1 MHAITVTGT
10 RSRRMV
16 SIDCSTSVF
25 APYTDDWSSS
35 RRWRMRP
42 SISSKKR
49 MHGARSR
56 ATLKAERM
64 SLGVS
69 PKYLSSSV
77 LSVMQKKGTPDSCA
91 SARASIVLP
100 VPGGPWKSSVR
111 GGVSSARSKKTFG

>member
-1 MHAITVTGT
+1 
-10 RSRRMV
+10 
-16 SIDCSTSVF
+16 
-25 APYTDDWSSS
+25 
-35 RRWRMRP
+35 
-42 SISSKKR
+42 
-49 MHGARSR
+49 
-56 ATLKAERM
+56 M